1 MEEMVTGL
9 DKTWMCGNEKE
20 STPASRHLEQSSE
33 MVDSGKALRT
43 ALPDFGQRLEMERKR
58 EEEGTS
64 AESQVLNSLT
74 LPSFALFFFFLLF
87 HLLPFCSAQMP
98 SI

>member
-1 MEEMVTGL
+1 
-9 DKTWMCGNEKE
+9 
-20 STPASRHLEQSSE
+20 

-43 ALPDFGQRLEMERKR
+43 ALPEFGQKLEMERKR

-87 HLLPFCSAQMP
+87 RFGKEKKHPIPSPESGTVVILPEQNTLQLWPWSREEELLC
-98 SI
+98 